1 MYKRKFQILSIFL
14 VFILLFSLCQTTVY
28 AAYDNSPTNYKNFL
42 KEFQHGDTYK
52 NDNSNDYW
60 YSEEPNKAFIYQF
73 YREVFDIPLYNLK
86 MDYNTNTVATTD
98 EEEMKSFFQN
108 LNPGDY
114 LFMSGYYSIF
124 IGINDNMVTL
134 YDVGQPLGSGGEN
147 RIHHNAYELSKI
159 ANFTESIK
167 SYSPNQYGY
176 KLFENQQSVNVYD
189 INWGM
194 DISSENEFYIN
205 LDRTTDL
212 QVVSKNGEDMTRF
225 MKFISRNPSVV
236 SVDGSEI
243 KGEKVGTATI
253 VATSNLIDLEA
264 PLYLTV
270 IVLADEKDKPQ
281 TPEPDYDED
290 AVEWKVGGMTETENG
305 TKHLTLP
312 AGKNQTLRAVLKSNP
327 YKDINKYITYSS
339 ANNDIA
345 FIKNRK
351 VVANSVGCTNIFMVS
366 TEDALVLPSAMEVCV
381 SDPNQEVVEYFSLET
396 VDILLENKK
405 IEKNEITIGIGDVFK
420 ISVSGRYTN
429 GTTEDVTNEFINH
442 VVSTNYLVAKVID
455 NNLVANAVGTTEL
468 TISNEKSK
476 ELLEPCI
483 IKITVVDP
491 IHESYTPPTEP
502 YKTIFP
508 DISGHWAQN
517 YIEKLAK
524 AQIVNGFEDSTFRPN
539 DDVTLEQ
546 AIKIVVN
553 LSKQLTNTTK
563 NENKKIEYWVSQ
575 WALPYMNSALPYL
588 NENHYVNGFYGTLD
602 ATRAEVIDM
611 VANALT
617 EKPKYSTDINTI
629 FNDASTIP
637 TWSLK
642 SFETLYDLGII
653 EGDNFRNAN
662 PNNKI
667 TRAELCKI
675 IVLAFN
681 L

>member
-1 MYKRKFQILSIFL
+1 MYKRKFQILSILLIF
-14 VFILLFSLCQTTVY
+14 VLLFALCPTNVY

-42 KEFQHGDTYK
+42 KEFPHGDTYEN
-52 NDNSNDYW
+52 NDINAYW

-86 MDYNTNTVATTD
+86 MDYNTKTVSTKD
-98 EEEMKSFFQN
+98 EEEMKSFFQK

-124 IGINDNMVTL
+124 IDIKDNMVTL

-147 RIHHNAYELSKI
+147 RIHHNTYELAKI

-176 KLFENQQSVNVYD
+176 KLFTYQQSVNVYD
-189 INWGM
+189 IHWGM
-194 DISSENEFYIN
+194 DISNDNELSIY
-205 LDRTTDL
+205 LDETAEL
-212 QVVSKNGEDMTRF
+212 KVVAKNGEDMTKF
-225 MKFISRNPSVV
+225 MKFVSRNPTIV
-236 SVDGSEI
+236 SVDNDKI
-243 KGEKVGTATI
+243 KGTKVGTATI

-270 IVLADEKDKPQ
+270 IVLKNGDDKPQ
-281 TPEPDYDED
+281 TPEYDYDED
-290 AVEWKVGGMTETENG
+290 TVDWKVGGMTENENG

-312 AGKNQTLRAVLKSNP
+312 EGATQSLNAVLRINP
-327 YKDINKYITYSS
+327 YKDINKYISYSS

-345 FIKNRK
+345 FVKNKK
-351 VVANSVGCTNIFMVS
+351 VVANSVGCTNIFMLS
-366 TEDALVLPSAMEVCV
+366 TEDALVLPSALEVCV
-381 SDPNQEVVEYFSLET
+381 SDPNQEIEEYLQLET
-396 VDILLENKK
+396 IDILLENKK
-405 IEKNEITIGIGDVFK
+405 IENNEITIGLGDVYK
-420 ISVSGRYTN
+420 ISVMGTYTD
-429 GTTEDVTNEFINH
+429 GSTEDVTNEFIEH
-442 VVSTNYLVAKVID
+442 VVTTNYLVTQIID

-468 TISNEKSK
+468 TITNEKAK
-476 ELLEPCI
+476 EVLNTCI
-483 IKITVVDP
+483 IKIKVVDP
-491 IHESYTPPTEP
+491 IHESYNPPIEP

-517 YIEKLAK
+517 HIEKLAK

-539 DDVTLEQ
+539 DYVTLEQ

-553 LSKQLTNTTK
+553 LSKQLPNTTK

-575 WALPYMNSALPYL
+575 WALPYMKSALPYL
-588 NENHYVNGFYGTLD
+588 NEEHYRNGFYGTLE

-611 VANALT
+611 VANALLET
-617 EKPKYSTDINTI
+617 PRYSTDINTI

-642 SFETLYDLGII
+642 SFEVLYDLGII

>member
-1 MYKRKFQILSIFL
+1 MYKRKSQILSIFL
-14 VFILLFSLCQTTVY
+14 IFILLFSLSPTTAY

-42 KEFQHGDTYK
+42 KEFKHGDVYK
-52 NDNSNDYW
+52 NNNSNDYW

-86 MDYNTNTVATTD
+86 MDYNTKTVSTVNED
-98 EEEMKSFFQN
+98 EVKSFFEE

-124 IGINDNMVTL
+124 IGIKDDMITL
-134 YDVGQPLGSGGEN
+134 YDVGQPLGSGDEN
-147 RIHHNAYELSKI
+147 RIHHNAYSISKI
-159 ANFTESIK
+159 TNFTESIK

-176 KLFENQQSVNVYD
+176 KLFENQTSVNVYD

-194 DISSENEFYIN
+194 DVSSDNEFYIN
-205 LDRTTDL
+205 KDSTVEL
-212 QVVSKNGEDMTRF
+212 QVVAKNGEDMTKF
-225 MKFISRNPSVV
+225 MKFVSRNPSVV
-236 SVDGSEI
+236 SVDGTEI
-243 KGEKVGTATI
+243 TGHKVGTATI

-270 IVLADEKDKPQ
+270 IVLGNDEDKPQ
-281 TPEPDYDED
+281 TPEYDYDED
-290 AVEWKVGGMTETENG
+290 TVDWKVGGMTENENG

-312 AGKNQTLRAVLKSNP
+312 LGATQSLKAILRINP

-351 VVANSVGCTNIFMVS
+351 VVANSIGCTNIFMVS
-366 TEDALVLPSAMEVCV
+366 TENALVLPSALEVCV
-381 SDPNQEVVEYFSLET
+381 SDPNQEVVKYYTLET

-405 IEKNEITIGIGDVFK
+405 IENNEITIGLGDVYK
-420 ISVSGRYTN
+420 ISVMGTYTD
-429 GTTEDVTNEFINH
+429 GSTEDITNEFINH
-442 VVSTNYLVAKVID
+442 VLSTNYLIAKVID

-476 ELLEPCI
+476 EVLNPCI
-483 IKITVVDP
+483 IKINVIDP
-491 IHESYTPPTEP
+491 LHESYTPPTEP

-524 AQIVNGFEDSTFRPN
+524 AQIVNGFEDGTFRPN
-539 DDVTLEQ
+539 EDVTLEQ

-553 LSKQLTNTTK
+553 LSKQLPNTTK

-575 WALPYMNSALPYL
+575 WALPYMKSALPYL
-588 NENHYVNGFYGTLD
+588 NEDHYRNGFYGTLN

-617 EKPKYSTDINTI
+617 EKPRYSTDVNTI
-629 FNDASTIP
+629 FNDSSTIP
-637 TWSLK
+637 AWALK

-675 IVLAFN
+675 IILAFN

>member
-42 KEFQHGDTYK
+42 KEFKNGDTYK

-73 YREVFDIPLYNLK
+73 YREVFDIPQYNLK

-98 EEEMKSFFQN
+98 EEEMKSFFQK

-124 IGINDNMVTL
+124 IGIDDNMVTL
-134 YDVGQPLGSGGEN
+134 YDVGQPLGSGGED
-147 RIHHNAYELSKI
+147 RIHHNVYELSKI

-194 DISSENEFYIN
+194 SVSSENEFHIN
-205 LDRTTDL
+205 LDDKTEL
-212 QVVSKNGEDMTRF
+212 YVVSKNGEDMTKF
-225 MKFISRNPSVV
+225 MKFVSRNPSIV

-253 VATSNLIDLEA
+253 VATSNLINLEA

-270 IVLADEKDKPQ
+270 IVLGDEEDKPQ
-281 TPEPDYDED
+281 TPDPDYDED

-351 VVANSVGCTNIFMVS
+351 VVARSVGCTSIFMIS
-366 TEDALVLPSAMEVCV
+366 TEDALVLPSALQVCV
-381 SDPNQEVVEYFSLET
+381 SDPNQEIVKYYNLET

-405 IEKNEITIGIGDVFK
+405 IEKNEITIGIDDVFK
-420 ISVSGRYTN
+420 ISVSGKYTN

-553 LSKQLTNTTK
+553 LSKQLPNITK

-588 NENHYVNGFYGTLD
+588 NEDHYVNGFYGTLD